1 MHNHFITKL
10 MYVLFHKNVAVDR
23 CSTISGQFALCSSS
37 HLSGE
42 GSWWN
47 KTIYALPVPFVVI
60 CACLFLWQTRP
71 LNKM

>member
-1 MHNHFITKL
+1 
-10 MYVLFHKNVAVDR
+10 VAVDQW
-23 CSTISGQFALCSSS
+23 STSSGLAALYFSS

-47 KTIYALPVPFVVI
+47 QTIYALPVPLALI
-60 CACLFLWQTRP
+60 CACLFLSQSTP